1 MPVVPRTRFALKALQ
16 ELGLKQITSYARY
29 QSGLRSGYY
38 QRATGNAT
46 QNALSPPSTL
56 FVYPSFEVP
65 GPEALSDTIGDEGI
79 ADLLTEA
86 NEITSGEVRLFG
98 GPPVPLILKPF
109 DPLAH
114 WTDYESGK
122 ISPQIT
128 DIKWVWEPG
137 RFGWAFTLGRAYLV
151 SSNEIYAQ
159 TFWHNF
165 ETFQSAN
172 PPNMGPHWV
181 SAQEVALRLMAFA
194 FAAHV
199 FCASPSSTQNRK
211 THLAKA
217 IAVHAARIPPTL
229 AYARAQNNNHLLSE
243 AAGLITAG
251 ITLRDHPQAK
261 NWLKLGKRWFNTAI
275 QTQISNDGTFVQH
288 STNYHRLILQLAL
301 WVNSLTTTSESIKDS
316 GSNNILGEG
325 SRIRLAAAT
334 RWLCAILDPKSGRV
348 PNLGPNDGA
357 YIFPITILPF
367 MDFRPVV
374 QSASLAFHGEKT
386 LQTGPWDEMAL
397 WYGLK
402 NLNNEKSTS
411 KYGNLTLGSTPSP
424 SATCPHVLGDEKS
437 WSYMRIANF
446 KSRPGHAD
454 QLHVDLWW
462 RGINIAQDAG
472 TYLYNAPPP
481 WNNSLTQTAA
491 HNTIT
496 IDGADQMT
504 NAGRFLWLDWAQATI
519 IDFDK
524 NADGSYNRLV
534 AQHDGYRHIQL
545 THQRTLEQVN
555 LGWIIQDDILP
566 ILSNNP
572 AIHPP
577 PLCEQ
582 FHEIRLHWLVPDW
595 PWENAAQNDS
605 GKHVLRLLSPYGWI
619 KLEMALK
626 KQATAKIDSKDLCLQ
641 IFRQGKP
648 LFGTDQENP
657 ILGWVSPTYGYKH
670 PALSICASIISQ
682 IPIALVSKWQFPR

>member
-1 MPVVPRTRFALKALQ
+1 VPVAPRTRFALKALQ
-16 ELGLKQITSYARY
+16 ELGLKQISSYVRY
-29 QSGLRSGYY
+29 QIGLRSGYY
-38 QRATGNAT
+38 HRTTGNAT

-65 GPEALSDTIGDEGI
+65 DPDALSDILGTEGI

-86 NEITSGEVRLFG
+86 NEITSGKVRLFG
-98 GPPVPLILKPF
+98 GPPVPLKLKLS

-128 DIKWVWEPG
+128 DIKWIWEPG

-151 SSNEIYAQ
+151 SSDEIYAQ

-181 SAQEVALRLMAFA
+181 SAQEVALRLMAFV

-199 FCASPSSTQNRK
+199 FCASPNSTQTRK
-211 THLAKA
+211 THLANA
-217 IAVHAARIPPTL
+217 IAIHAARIPPTL

-261 NWLKLGKRWFNTAI
+261 IWTKLGIRWFNAGI
-275 QTQISNDGTFVQH
+275 QTQIAKDGTFVQH
-288 STNYHRLILQLAL
+288 STNYHRLLLQLAL
-301 WVNSLTTTSESIKDS
+301 WVNNLKIPSESITV
-316 GSNNILGEG
+316 SNSYNILSEC

-334 RWLCAILDPKSGRV
+334 RWLKTLIDPRSGLA

-357 YIFPITILPF
+357 DIFPVTILPF
-367 MDFRPVV
+367 KDFRPVI
-374 QSASLAFHGEKT
+374 QSASLAFHGEKI

-397 WYGLK
+397 WYGVK
-402 NLNNEKSTS
+402 NLNNEKNTS
-411 KYGNLTLGSTPSP
+411 KLGSLTLRSTPSP
-424 SATCPHVLGDEKS
+424 SATSPHVLGDEKS
-437 WSYMRIANF
+437 WSYMRVANF
-446 KSRPGHAD
+446 NSRPGHAD
-454 QLHVDLWW
+454 QLHVDSWW

-519 IDFDK
+519 LDFDK
-524 NADGSYNRLV
+524 NPDGSYNRLV
-534 AQHDGYRHIQL
+534 AQHDGYRHFHL
-545 THQRTLEQVN
+545 THQRTLERVN
-555 LGWIIQDDILP
+555 LGWIIKDDILP

-572 AIHPP
+572 ATHHPKHSDR
-577 PLCEQ
+577 

-595 PWENAAQNDS
+595 PWENASQNDS
-605 GKHVLRLLSPYGWI
+605 GKHILRLLSPYGWI
-619 KLEMALK
+619 KLELDFK
-626 KQATAKIDSKDLCLQ
+626 KQRTANIDSKDLCLE
-641 IFRQGKP
+641 IFREGKP
-648 LFGTDQENP
+648 LYGTDQENP
-657 ILGWVSPTYGYKH
+657 ILGWVSPTYGYKY

-682 IPIALVSKWQFPR
+682 IPITLVSKWRYPR